1 MDSTEFSLEDF
12 WERIFWV
19 YYPDDRLVET
29 QTWKPVLEA
38 LQAGKVVILP
48 ERLRAVYG
56 DSALYASHET
66 IEQTVIKY
74 TEDTTAY
81 LEQAR
86 RGQNFVAVNFSKQ
99 SYARM
104 ITTLLS

>member
-1 MDSTEFSLEDF
+1 M
-12 WERIFWV
+12 
-19 YYPDDRLVET
+19 
-29 QTWKPVLEA
+29 LEA